1 MMVES
6 KTVPSDM
13 QAAVALDDTD
23 QKVVAL
29 WLAQRPWTTTR
40 SYLRAWRYLQIAT
53 GGVELRAIQLPHL
66 QAYAQSLRGM
76 KVSSQITFIAAI
88 QSLFGFAC
96 KIGYLPVNLGT
107 LLRRPAMPVNIAERI
122 VDEADIRRMLA
133 LTTRPRDA
141 TLLRLAYVAGLRIAE
156 LSGLRWR
163 CFAPRENGAVLS
175 VIGKGGRLRHIFLPD
190 YIASAVAALRDG
202 ATDSA
207 PIFLSQNNNAL
218 SVKTHAFHRQ
228 TGRTA
233 SRVTADVFNALV
245 PTRPRIPRHGSGGAR
260 ARGAAYARPRF
271 ARHDVPIRAL
281 QARSVQRP
289 VHRRVLNQHDQ
300 RSLAR
305 SHSRCLMVASDI
317 MAERCGCGTPAPG
330 WDEMQ
335 EGRAG

>member
-1 MMVES
+1 MLVEIA
-6 KTVPSDM
+6 TVPSDIHTV
-13 QAAVALDDTD
+13 VALDDTD
-23 QKVVAL
+23 QKVLAL

-107 LLRRPAMPVNIAERI
+107 LLRRPAMPANIAERI

-133 LTTRPRDA
+133 LTTQPRDA

-190 YIASAVAALRDG
+190 YIASAVAALRHG

-207 PIFLSQNNNAL
+207 PIFLSRNNNAL
-218 SVKTHAFHRQ
+218 SVKTMHSIVKQAARRAGLPPTFSMHWCRHAH
-228 TGRTA
+228 A
-233 SRVTADVFNALV
+233 SHAMD
-245 PTRPRIPRHGSGGAR
+245 
-260 ARGAAYARPRF
+260 RGA
-271 ARHDVPIRAL
+271 
-281 QARSVQRP
+281 P
-289 VHRRVLNQHDQ
+289 VHVVQHTLGHA
-300 RSLAR
+300 SLATTCR
-305 SHSRCLMVASDI
+305 YVHCKPGASSAQFI
-317 MAERCGCGTPAPG
+317 AAC
-330 WDEMQ
+330 
-335 EGRAG
+335 